1 MRSPAKLLNGSDAG
15 RRVRSWTGLYGIDWK
30 PTRIWR
36 KAADVSRVLI
46 GQGKGWKK
54 IHPVP
59 GKNRQP
65 ASETDLESM
74 FDELNDLYQQVILD
88 HCKRPRNFH
97 EMPGATRSAQGH
109 NPLCGDQLK
118 LFLAMDGDR
127 IKEASFV
134 GSGCCISKASASL
147 LTESVKGRT
156 RAEVQQMFD
165 QVHEMV
171 MTGDIK
177 GEVGK
182 LAVFAGVHKFPARV
196 KCAILAWHAVM
207 AALKG
212 EGNHGQPVTTES

>member
-1 MRSPAKLLNGSDAG
+1 
-15 RRVRSWTGLYGIDWK
+15 
-30 PTRIWR
+30 
-36 KAADVSRVLI
+36 
-46 GQGKGWKK
+46 
-54 IHPVP
+54 
-59 GKNRQP
+59 
-65 ASETDLESM
+65 M

-127 IKEASFV
+127 IQEASFI

-147 LTESVKGRT
+147 LTESVKGRG
-156 RAEVQQMFD
+156 RAEVEKIFD
-165 QVHEMV
+165 RVHQLV
-171 MTGDIK
+171 TTGQAD
-177 GEVGK
+177 GDLGK

-196 KCAILAWHAVM
+196 KCAILSWHALM

-212 EGNHGQPVTTES
+212 DTTSVSTETESS